1 MMRTLLL
8 ALFVLLAFDRQTIAQ
23 GGIEKELPP
32 SPAMTEADQKIAI
45 ARSLLLQNNTEA
57 AALMLEALYEANPS
71 DLNLV
76 NLLRGCY
83 QKLRRYPKLELLDR
97 RLIASYPNVFGYRLD
112 LAEVLAEQGQLDSA
126 RVAFD
131 QAVRTIP
138 NNDRSTIQMI
148 VQSLVRHGLPDD
160 ALRLIDSVRVA
171 RNAPSLYALERGSVM
186 EGRKK
191 YAEAAQE
198 YLTLLVPD
206 TTRESIDAQH
216 KIMLLLEFPDAS
228 PDVEKLLVDHTKSG
242 GAPAAVRLLADY
254 YIRANRFDQAF
265 AYCLRRDTLEEL
277 SAASPTYFM
286 RQCSDRKLYG
296 QVVRMGEQLLA
307 RKSTAGL
314 VGDGV
319 FLFAAA
325 LVQMGQF
332 DRARACY
339 DSIAA
344 VSPNPADKAD
354 ALYAVGMIYFDRLA
368 EYGRALA
375 YFDTVITKFPRGLSF
390 INAQRTIPYC
400 YLRMGDIDA
409 AEKKFLVLSSQPPS
423 SDVGEEVAF
432 NLAEI
437 RFFRKEFDT
446 AKVMLKKLM
455 VDYPQGFYVNDALQ
469 LLMVLDDAAGNTE
482 LLGAYAAA
490 LWYQERRLADSC
502 RKALVEL
509 ATASDKTLADDALF
523 RLAQADL
530 ERGDTSLVLEDIDS
544 LTTAYPDSYYRPY
557 GMKLQADILSERPA
571 TRDQAKALY
580 KQVLEQCPNC
590 PFGNDVRK
598 RLRQLETDSRVG

>member
-1 MMRTLLL
+1 MMRTLFL
-8 ALFVLLAFDRQTIAQ
+8 ALLVLLAADRQTIAQ
-23 GGIEKELPP
+23 GGIERELPP
-32 SPAMTEADQKIAI
+32 SPAMTEAEQKLAV
-45 ARSLLLQNNTEA
+45 ARSLLRQNPEA
-57 AALMLEALYEANPS
+57 AAQMIEPLYEANPN

-76 NLLRGCY
+76 NLLRSCY
-83 QKLRRYPKLELLDR
+83 QQLKRYPKLELLDR

-126 RVAFD
+126 VVAYGE
-131 QAVRTIP
+131 AIRTIP

-148 VQSLVRHGLPDD
+148 IQSQVRHGLPDD

-171 RNAPSLYALERGSVM
+171 RTAPSLYALERGSVL

-191 YAEAAQE
+191 YAEATKE
-198 YLTLLVPD
+198 YLPLLVQD
-206 TTRESIDAQH
+206 TTREAIDAQH
-216 KIMLLLEFPDAS
+216 RIMLLLEFPDAS
-228 PDVEKLLVDHTKSG
+228 PEVEKLLAEHTKSG

-254 YIRANRFDQAF
+254 YIRAERFDQAF
-265 AYCLRRDTLEEL
+265 AYCLRRDTMEEL
-277 SAASPTYFM
+277 SCASPTYFM
-286 RQCSDRKLYG
+286 RQCADRKLYG
-296 QVVRMGEQLLA
+296 QVIRMGEQLLA
-307 RKSTAGL
+307 RNSTTGL

-319 FLFAAA
+319 FLYAGA
-325 LVQMGQF
+325 LVQRGDY

-344 VSPNPADKAD
+344 RSPNPADKAD
-354 ALYAVGMIYFDRLA
+354 ALYAIGMIYFDRLA
-368 EYGRALA
+368 EYGRALS
-375 YFDTVITKFPRGLSF
+375 YFDSVVTRFPRGLSF
-390 INAQRTIPYC
+390 LNAQRMVPYC

-409 AEKKFLVLSSQPPS
+409 AERKFLGLSSQPLT
-423 SDVGEEVAF
+423 SDIGEEVAF

-437 RFFRKEFDT
+437 RFFRREFDT

-469 LLMVLDDAAGNTE
+469 LLMVLEDAAGSTE

-502 RKALVEL
+502 RMSLVEL

-523 RLAQADL
+523 RLAQVDL

-544 LTTAYPDSYYRPY
+544 LTTAYPESYYRPY

-571 TRDQAKALY
+571 TREQAKSLY

-590 PFGNDVRK
+590 PFGNEVRK